1 MPCYFVTKEFWVMN
15 KIVQLCIEFNV
26 APFQYVFYLTDHWAL
41 IYDDLDV
48 AFIQFNVVKSNWRPC
63 NFYLR

>member
-1 MPCYFVTKEFWVMN
+1 MN

-26 APFQYVFYLTDHWAL
+26 APFQYGFYLTDHWAP

-48 AFIQFNVVKSNWRPC
+48 AFIQFNVVTRWQCVGMSVEMSRN
-63 NFYLR
+63 